1 MQILR
6 QSQYLKHAQYG
17 LGVVTESNAS
27 RTTIDFDLH
36 DSGEVTVFTTVTTL
50 WKTGV
55 EMEALVGAQ
64 IAAATLFDMLKPV
77 SSEMEITNIRVLEKE
92 GGKTSFHEDLPENFK
107 AAVIVTSDGTAAGHR
122 QDTSGQIIKERLETY
137 IGERCE
143 YIILPDEKKL
153 IKEAL
158 CKLAEQGCHLVM
170 TTGGTVLGPRDVTV
184 EATKEVI
191 DREIP
196 GIMEAARAFG
206 QERTPYAMLSRG
218 VAGLKG
224 KTIIINL
231 PGSSR
236 GTEESM
242 SALFPAILHSYKMMA
257 GGGHP

>member
-1 MQILR
+1 
-6 QSQYLKHAQYG
+6 
-17 LGVVTESNAS
+17 
-27 RTTIDFDLH
+27 
-36 DSGEVTVFTTVTTL
+36 
-50 WKTGV
+50 
-55 EMEALVGAQ
+55 
-64 IAAATLFDMLKPV
+64 
-77 SSEMEITNIRVLEKE
+77 
-92 GGKTSFHEDLPENFK
+92 
-107 AAVIVTSDGTAAGHR
+107 
-122 QDTSGQIIKERLETY
+122 
-137 IGERCE
+137 
-143 YIILPDEKKL
+143 
-153 IKEAL
+153 
-158 CKLAEQGCHLVM
+158 M
-170 TTGGTVLGPRDVTV
+170 TTGGTGLGPRDVTV